1 MQNSSLL
8 PEKTFSE
15 EISKAR
21 PLPPPLKLQSGENF
35 GVDLVNMHL
44 YIPPD
49 WAEMKEEHLRA
60 LILHELKHASADG
73 YPFTH
78 KKHLSFLAYLIKI
91 YPLDRASILSA
102 LNVAYDIAVDK
113 LVAKKY
119 DIKSLQEFWLKKY
132 PITPEAEGTPYH
144 LLNILYK
151 RLFKVRIPPTKYEQL
166 VTRNPEFKTLLSAV
180 SREFT
185 DDYQILSIASTIIK
199 LSNFKN
205 PQGDG
210 GGQRG
215 GGGTSG
221 PSGTP
226 SPGSPG
232 SSGSSENMENSGNAE
247 NSGPSGRG
255 KRGESEDEDEDEDK
269 DKDKSKGK
277 DLDDNIKGDGGS
289 GSDRGSASGSDWSGN
304 GSGSGSGDEEVGSGK
319 GRAGSTNGSARG
331 SAYSD
336 EGRDLGGKRGTTPP
350 MDVKVDTNSILED
363 AIEIACLEQLNDEQM
378 KRFLGED
385 VEAVF
390 ERVAKRIMWRG
401 LAAYR
406 GVGSTYAIQEPASRR
421 FKPWHR
427 TVRAGT
433 LIKDPRNWESPTLVP
448 TLMTKQEGGESGCDS
463 IVTVI
468 DTSGSMGEL
477 YGQKSKLRWAKEAAI
492 GLVAFAKE
500 HSLPIKVI
508 RFANAASQLTRS
520 SRDYINHAKSIL
532 RLYPEGGTNP
542 SKIISLIR
550 KECSNTL
557 IVMITDGE
565 FEPNE
570 LKEIADSSKDKK
582 VVCALVR
589 NKPSGVFSI
598 RRENLEIFEV
608 RPSGLSVVIERA
620 SRWV

>member
-1 MQNSSLL
+1 MRNSNL
-8 PEKTFSE
+8 PDKIFSE
-15 EISKAR
+15 ESSKAR
-21 PLPPPLKLQSGENF
+21 PLPPPLRLESGENF
-35 GVDLVNMHL
+35 GVDLVNMRL
-44 YIPPD
+44 CVPPD
-49 WAEMKEEHLRA
+49 WAEMEEGHLRA

-78 KKHLSFLAYLIKI
+78 KKHLSFLAYLIKM

-119 DIKSLQEFWLKKY
+119 DMKSLQEFWLKKY

-166 VTRNPEFKTLLSAV
+166 VTRNPEFKTLLSIV
-180 SREFT
+180 SRDIV
-185 DDYQILSIASTIIK
+185 DDYQILSIAGTIIT
-199 LSNFKN
+199 LSKCLQN

-210 GGQRG
+210 RGQEGGEC
-215 GGGTSG
+215 GGTSG
-221 PSGTP
+221 TSGTP
-226 SPGSPG
+226 GPGSPG
-232 SSGSSENMENSGNAE
+232 SSGSSGNMENSGNAE
-247 NSGPSGRG
+247 NSGASGSVRSGGKKG
-255 KRGESEDEDEDEDK
+255 KRGESEGEDV
-269 DKDKSKGK
+269 
-277 DLDDNIKGDGGS
+277 DGNDGESGS
-289 GSDRGSASGSDWSGN
+289 GRGSGAESYWSGN
-304 GSGSGSGDEEVGSGK
+304 GSGSGSGDEEAGSGK
-319 GRAGSTNGSARG
+319 GRAGSINGS
-331 SAYSD
+331 
-336 EGRDLGGKRGTTPP
+336 DLGGGKGKEKGDGKGKRSTTPAP
-350 MDVKVDTNSILED
+350 MDVKVDVNSVLED
-363 AIEIACLEQLNDEQM
+363 AIEIACLDQLNNEQM
-378 KRFLGED
+378 KRFLGVED

-427 TVRAGT
+427 TVRAGS

-448 TLMTKQEGGESGCDS
+448 TLMTKQEGGETGCDS

-468 DTSGSMGEL
+468 DTSGSMGEF
-477 YGQKSKLRWAKEAAI
+477 YGHKSKLRWAKEAAI

-500 HSLPIKVI
+500 YSLPIKVI
-508 RFANAASQLTRS
+508 RFANAASQVTRS

-550 KECSNTL
+550 RECSNTL

-565 FEPNE
+565 FEMSE